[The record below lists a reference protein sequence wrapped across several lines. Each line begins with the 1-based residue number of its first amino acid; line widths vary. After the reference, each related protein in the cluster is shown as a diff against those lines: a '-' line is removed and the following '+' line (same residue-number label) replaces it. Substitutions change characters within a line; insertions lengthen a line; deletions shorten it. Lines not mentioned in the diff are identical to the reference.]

1 MKKYINLNQQNQF
14 FKNFLDT
21 SKKNNQISSRINK
34 LTKVPFRDPLDNSII
49 SLQTDLYRKGFF
61 DKNITEIKAIDGI
74 QGKLTNA
81 AINRAKQ
88 SGYDII
94 NGKLQKTNLNAII
107 QHKKT
112 QNLKSNRWAY
122 IDKNKNNITIYD
134 KDRPIYQSE
143 VSLGANV
150 GDYATGSGW
159 KYYSQLK
166 NERQTGAGI
175 FPVRLVSPTSAYG
188 EPIIRL
194 KMNNGENTSQA
205 IHAPAGAARAAVF
218 NNGNK
223 NDNRVSYGCISLP
236 KGELKN
242 IYNKKL
248 LNKDDTVYISPEI
261 QGNYIYEDNGI
272 LKTHFSKTDGLQ
284 KYQQINK

>member
-61 DKNITEIKAIDGI
+61 DKNITESKAIDGI

-134 KDRPIYQSE
+134 NDRPIYQSE

-150 GDYATGSGW
+150 GDYSTGSGW

-175 FPVRLVSPTSAYG
+175 FPVRSVSPTSVYG

-194 KMNNGENTSQA
+194 KMNNGKNTSQA

-223 NDNRVSYGCISLP
+223 NDNRVSFGCISLP

-284 KYQQINK
+284 KYQHINK